1 MSDEASKT
9 APGEDPPEPPTKSG
23 AEQDPAEQFAV
34 AYDELHGLARRQ
46 MAHQVPGHTLQ
57 ATALVNEVFLKLSN
71 RMQESEGNGEAPWKD
86 KTHLLGLA
94 SRAMRSI
101 LVDHAR
107 KKSSKKRKATGE
119 RVALDRAVL
128 EFEETS
134 GDLVVLNEA
143 LEVLELQDPR
153 MVRLVE
159 LHYFGGC
166 TMDEVSRALD
176 ISLRTAQ
183 REWRMAKARL
193 RQVIEE

>member
-1 MSDEASKT
+1 MSNEANPT
-9 APGEDPPEPPTKSG
+9 GPEDA
-23 AEQDPAEQFAV
+23 AELFAV

-46 MAHQVPGHTLQ
+46 MSRQTPGHTLQ
-57 ATALVNEVFLKLSN
+57 ATALVNEVFLKLAR
-71 RMQESEGNGEAPWKD
+71 RMDGAEANGEAPWKD

-107 KKSSKKRKATGE
+107 RKGTKKRSASGE

-128 EFEETS
+128 EFQESS
-134 GDLVVLNEA
+134 GDLLALNEA
-143 LEVLELQDPR
+143 LEVLEVQDPR

-166 TMDEVSRALD
+166 TMEEAARALD

-183 REWRMAKARL
+183 REWRLAKARL
-193 RQVIEE
+193 RQALED

>member
-1 MSDEASKT
+1 MPNEDNQL
-9 APGEDPPEPPTKSG
+9 DPPQDEPS
-23 AEQDPAEQFAV
+23 DPAELFAA

-46 MAHQVPGHTLQ
+46 MARQTPGHTLQ
-57 ATALVNEVFLKLSN
+57 ATDLVNEVFLKLAR
-71 RMQESEGNGEAPWKD
+71 RMGDDPTNGAAPWKERA
-86 KTHLLGLA
+86 HLLGLA
-94 SRAMRSI
+94 SLAMRSI

-107 KKSSKKRKATGE
+107 KKTAKKRSASGE

-134 GDLVVLNEA
+134 GDLVALDKA

-166 TMDEVSRALD
+166 TMEEVSSALG
-176 ISLRTAQ
+176 ISLRKTQ

-193 RQVIEE
+193 RQVLEG